1 MSWLKKDLAL
11 LSRTAEEEFY
21 EALAQA
27 HDKESAGDGTGEE
40 EHGEW
45 LHASEEGSTA
55 HGLALHRAAFD
66 GNLEELA
73 HLLPSLSLRQK
84 IQLDS
89 QGNTALHV
97 AVLRRQYGAI
107 HVLLEGGVP
116 ADVKNER
123 MWNPIDEAVA
133 LRDAEAAKVLYTR
146 LLADAKKAKRAK
158 KEQLVKI
165 MEQHLPDFEMQLAW
179 QLGSPLFGLLLKHYA
194 PSDTYKIWKVGN
206 LLRVDGTLMGID
218 DKKRTLIPR
227 WKRGHFSLLVNGGAT
242 PTAAYLVD
250 HTTRTYYDLYR
261 ERKAHLKSIDVEVA
275 EMIAEGAGKVRMVD
289 ADVDFQPVK
298 TWLGR
303 QATEKVEG
311 WDCEVYEASGSLVA
325 ATWQKAPVVLPPD
338 CSFEEYLTMELPADV
353 TDEMPLAPGDSPPAK
368 PKQTPPAPATPL
380 ASSSSM
386 GGGSPRSS
394 GDPKHASF
402 SPAPSSSAFSSA
414 SSSMG
419 EPPDSPRSPRGG
431 GGGGGGSKKK
441 SKTFSSRC
449 WLARHYPISLAH
461 VIPLLE
467 VVAAG
472 NKHFAQA
479 ASYLRQFESSEET
492 FPVKVQVPLMW
503 TVYLQ
508 LAFRHFVLLGPDAEA
523 RQPGFFEL
531 PPGYS
536 LDRMEEGDIV
546 AKKAEPL
553 LERFDSG
560 TGLPA
565 AAPFDLRC
573 SLDGLLEGPLA
584 QPSAQLPLGSAADA
598 VQGWAAA
605 AAPGGTAADL
615 GSTAASALGL
625 GAAGLLPADALQQLA
640 ALQQQQALAQA
651 LSTDP
656 LLSLTNL
663 IAAQQGLSARVQEL
677 LLLKHQLQA
686 VVPQRTSG
694 IRGTGPL
701 ANPLYKTELCR
712 SWEETG
718 SCRYGAK
725 CQFAHGR
732 EELRPVVRH
741 PKYKT
746 EVCRTFAQ
754 SGTCPY
760 GTRCRFIHS
769 TMPGSPAVSARAG
782 STTPSANGAS
792 TPPAPSRDASYGSL
806 SGLGGPVA
814 SPATPPLAAFV
825 PTTPST
831 PAPGLLPGATVPASP
846 AGLAGL
852 HGLGLGT
859 TAVDASTL
867 AALLSLQGA
876 AAGYGTSPTLGG
888 GYGTPTAAASP
899 YNHAA
904 TFGQAAYGQT
914 SPAANNSGVLEALT
928 SLLGGSSV
936 PSPVA
941 TPPLTAAAG
950 ALGVVG
956 PPAGLSPIGTT
967 TAASRLAAV
976 STAMPASLQAA
987 AMQGHFPSAPGTPA
1001 GPAAAPVMRRSISDS
1016 DPSTPGGSLKRLP
1029 IFEALIHEEG
1039 GPRASSAGPTAGCP
1053 AAGCEAGRRSTSFDS
1068 IAALSA
1074 C

>member
-311 WDCEVYEASGSLVA
+311 WDCEVSEASGSLVA

-492 FPVKVQVPLMW
+492 FPVKVQVRTGDGAGAVSPACRCWHDEHASALQLLTAMHISAQLLQLRRVKSLLSQRPLSSNEACITGGSPLPLPPCLAPSQVPLMW

-553 LERFDSG
+553 LARFDSG
-560 TGLPA
+560 TGLP
-565 AAPFDLRC
+565 
-573 SLDGLLEGPLA
+573 
-584 QPSAQLPLGSAADA
+584 
-598 VQGWAAA
+598 
-605 AAPGGTAADL
+605 
-615 GSTAASALGL
+615 
-625 GAAGLLPADALQQLA
+625 
-640 ALQQQQALAQA
+640 
-651 LSTDP
+651 
-656 LLSLTNL
+656 
-663 IAAQQGLSARVQEL
+663 
-677 LLLKHQLQA
+677 
-686 VVPQRTSG
+686 VPE
-694 IRGTGPL
+694 P
-701 ANPLYKTELCR
+701 
-712 SWEETG
+712 
-718 SCRYGAK
+718 
-725 CQFAHGR
+725 
-732 EELRPVVRH
+732 
-741 PKYKT
+741 
-746 EVCRTFAQ
+746 
-754 SGTCPY
+754 
-760 GTRCRFIHS
+760 
-769 TMPGSPAVSARAG
+769 
-782 STTPSANGAS
+782 
-792 TPPAPSRDASYGSL
+792 
-806 SGLGGPVA
+806 
-814 SPATPPLAAFV
+814 
-825 PTTPST
+825 
-831 PAPGLLPGATVPASP
+831 
-846 AGLAGL
+846 
-852 HGLGLGT
+852 
-859 TAVDASTL
+859 
-867 AALLSLQGA
+867 
-876 AAGYGTSPTLGG
+876 
-888 GYGTPTAAASP
+888 
-899 YNHAA
+899 
-904 TFGQAAYGQT
+904 
-914 SPAANNSGVLEALT
+914 
-928 SLLGGSSV
+928 
-936 PSPVA
+936 
-941 TPPLTAAAG
+941 
-950 ALGVVG
+950 
-956 PPAGLSPIGTT
+956 
-967 TAASRLAAV
+967 
-976 STAMPASLQAA
+976 
-987 AMQGHFPSAPGTPA
+987 
-1001 GPAAAPVMRRSISDS
+1001 
-1016 DPSTPGGSLKRLP
+1016 
-1029 IFEALIHEEG
+1029 
-1039 GPRASSAGPTAGCP
+1039 
-1053 AAGCEAGRRSTSFDS
+1053 
-1068 IAALSA
+1068 
-1074 C
+1074 